1 MKLKK
6 LAAAGLTAAMV
17 FSSTACA
24 SSDGGHSAEA
34 SVTQADRAS
43 AKGQAGGTGGAVEIV
58 YLNSH
63 PDVWEGEVGK
73 EIISKFQE
81 SHPQIKVK
89 TESYPFDQMI
99 EMVEVKMKS
108 KLSDFDVFNVD
119 APLVTSYSVRGYL
132 EPFEN
137 YMSKEELEQTFT
149 RTGLNAAAY
158 NGKVMTAPKRES
170 GMIMVYNKDIL
181 DVGNIPYPSIDPDK
195 RMTWEEC
202 LDICKKAAKVENGA
216 TTCWGII
223 GDQINRVWNV
233 MPLANSLGATW
244 LSEDGLTA
252 KGCLNSDA
260 SIRAMT
266 FYQDLF
272 NKYGVSPKGVNT
284 NEARELFETGQVAFT
299 WGDPVC
305 YARAK
310 SKGINV
316 GVCPVPYFE
325 GGVPVVGCDSWHVGI
340 NANSKH
346 KEQAAEFIKYIT
358 FGEGSDILL
367 DSQNN
372 IGASKARIARI
383 TQDSAPGHE
392 VYSLLAGELEKYSVP
407 RPKTPGYNEWS
418 DVVNAAIEDVRNGAD
433 VKNTLDT
440 SAARIDD
447 ILKKYT
453 R

>member
-1 MKLKK
+1 MKFKQ
-6 LAAAGLTAAMV
+6 LAAVGLVTAMV
-17 FSSTACA
+17 FSTAGC
-24 SSDGGHSAEA
+24 SSKSQRTESSAAQAEKMPENSQEKAQGGEP
-34 SVTQADRAS
+34 
-43 AKGQAGGTGGAVEIV
+43 VEIV

-63 PDVWEGEVGK
+63 ADVWEGDVGK
-73 EIISKFQE
+73 EIIQKFEE
-81 SHPQIKVK
+81 SHPGIKVK

-108 KLSDFDVFNVD
+108 KLSDFDVLNVD
-119 APLVTSYSVRGYL
+119 APLVTSYSVMGYL

-137 YMSKEELEQTFT
+137 YMSRDELDKVFT
-149 RTGLNAAAY
+149 QTGLNAAAY
-158 NGKVMTAPKRES
+158 DGKVMTAPKRES

-181 DVGNIPYPSIDPDK
+181 DENNIPYPAYETDK

-202 LDICKKAAKVENGA
+202 LDICRQVTKVENGT

-233 MPLANSLGATW
+233 MPLANSLGAAW

-252 KGCLNSDA
+252 TGYLNSEA
-260 SIRAMT
+260 SVKAMT

-284 NEARELFETGQVAFT
+284 NEAREMFETGKVAFT

-310 SKGINV
+310 GKGINV

-325 GGVPVVGCDSWHVGI
+325 GGVPAVGCDSWHIGI

-346 KEQAAEFIKYIT
+346 KEEAAEFIKYIT
-358 FGEGSDILL
+358 VGEGSGIFL

-372 IGASKARIARI
+372 IGANMERIARI
-383 TQDSAPGHE
+383 TDASAPDHE
-392 VYSLLAGELEKYSVP
+392 VYALLASDLENYSVS

-418 DVVNAAIEDVRNGAD
+418 DVVNAAIEDIRNGAD
-433 VKNTLDT
+433 VKTTLDT

-453 R
+453 K

>member
-1 MKLKK
+1 MKFKQ
-6 LAAAGLTAAMV
+6 LAAVGLVTAMV
-17 FSSTACA
+17 FSAAGC
-24 SSDGGHSAEA
+24 SSKSQQTESSAAQAEKTPENSQEKARGGEP
-34 SVTQADRAS
+34 
-43 AKGQAGGTGGAVEIV
+43 VEIV

-63 PDVWEGEVGK
+63 ADVWEGDVGK
-73 EIISKFQE
+73 EIIQKFEE
-81 SHPQIKVK
+81 SHPGIKVK

-108 KLSDFDVFNVD
+108 KLSDFDVLNVD

-137 YMSKEELEQTFT
+137 YMSRDELDKVFT
-149 RTGLNAAAY
+149 QTGLNAAAY
-158 NGKVMTAPKRES
+158 DGKVMTAPKRES

-181 DVGNIPYPSIDPDK
+181 DENNIPYPAYETDK

-202 LDICKKAAKVENGA
+202 LDICRQVTKVENGT

-233 MPLANSLGATW
+233 MPLANSLGAAW

-252 KGCLNSDA
+252 TGYLNSEA
-260 SIRAMT
+260 SVKAMT

-284 NEARELFETGQVAFT
+284 NEAREMFETGKVAFT

-310 SKGINV
+310 GKGINV

-325 GGVPVVGCDSWHVGI
+325 GGVPAVGCDSWHIGI

-346 KEQAAEFIKYIT
+346 KEEAAEFIKYIT
-358 FGEGSDILL
+358 VGEGSSIFL

-372 IGASKARIARI
+372 IGANMERIARI
-383 TQDSAPGHE
+383 TDASAPDHE
-392 VYSLLAGELEKYSVP
+392 VYALLASDLENYSVS

-418 DVVNAAIEDVRNGAD
+418 DVVNAAIEDIRNGAD
-433 VKNTLDT
+433 VKTTLDT

-453 R
+453 K